1 MDYLGANR
9 LQLSAGW
16 IDFKSGL
23 YPFGDKLPFEKKWME
38 E

>member
-23 YPFGDKLPFEKKWME
+23 YPFGDKLPFEKKWMAE
-38 E
+38 